1 MKRYIILPATM
12 LLIALSCLARQPE
25 RGYALVGTPLPKE
38 RSIYPPQSDTDSTG
52 GPPSHSESDWT
63 SK

>member
-1 MKRYIILPATM
+1 MKRSIILSAVM
-12 LLIALSCLARQPE
+12 LLTTLSGAARQPE

-52 GPPSHSESDWT
+52 GHPSHSESDWT